1 MASAKEITRSVFKN
15 GSAVFMARVVG
26 SNGVAIKQAD
36 LSTAKYSVYLVA
48 PGTDDEDVVV
58 ANHDAVALTVSATIF
73 DTLQTTDQ
81 AWILAGGDA
90 TGYNLRYE
98 IDVSTTQ
105 AFTVADRYYR
115 VIITLT
121 PVSGQS
127 ILVRFKVKVT

>member
-1 MASAKEITRSVFKN
+1 MASAKEITRGVFKN

-26 SNGVAIKQAD
+26 NNGVAVKQAD
-36 LSTAKYSVYLVA
+36 LSAAEYSVYLVEA
-48 PGTDDEDVVV
+48 GTDDDDVVV
-58 ANHDAVALTVSATIF
+58 ANHDAVALTVSAIIF
-73 DTLQTTDQ
+73 DTLQTADQ

-98 IDVSTTQ
+98 LDVATVQ

-115 VIITLT
+115 VIFTLT
-121 PVSGQS
+121 PVSGQD